1 MLKKEST
8 LPDGY
13 MKFLFSLAV
22 PIVVGSLITQI
33 SGLVDVLTVQRG
45 LSSMLFSDPQGI
57 FEVYPGLSNG
67 LINQRCGRRSR
78 LSLRVFSRLCHS
90 DLCPCSEPYG
100 SYRSGARSVS
110 HRLLGDGGQGGGKQN
125 SSLGGKTDVGYRFSH
140 RRWNFCA
147 EPSVA

>member
-1 MLKKEST
+1 MLKKREHTSRRI
-8 LPDGY
+8 Y
-13 MKFLFSLAV
+13 EFLFSLAV

-57 FEVYPGLSNG
+57 FQVYPGLSNG
-67 LINQRCGRRSR
+67 LINQGAADVPAY
-78 LSLRVFSRLCHS
+78 L
-90 DLCPCSEPYG
+90 YG
-100 SYRSGARSVS
+100 CFRGFATPIYALVPNLTAVIGVGLRSVS
-110 HRLLGDGGQGGGKQN
+110 HRLLGDGGQGGCKQN

>member
-45 LSSMLFSDPQGI
+45 FLPCFL
-57 FEVYPGLSNG
+57 
-67 LINQRCGRRSR
+67 RS
-78 LSLRVFSRLCHS
+78 
-90 DLCPCSEPYG
+90 
-100 SYRSGARSVS
+100 A
-110 HRLLGDGGQGGGKQN
+110 GDI
-125 SSLGGKTDVGYRFSH
+125 
-140 RRWNFCA
+140 
-147 EPSVA
+147 